1 MTGAGALAAVP
12 GLGQTSAMIRTCLL
26 AALFALGLSGCG
38 FHLREA
44 LQVPDDLGQ
53 VRVTARDPYSAL
65 ALSLERSLRH
75 AGVDVAES
83 STRGRLAVLAIRSE
97 RWDSMPL
104 SLDQFGRAQEYTL
117 RYAVVFALTDANG
130 DEIVPQQAV
139 ELARDYISVP
149 TDQTGTDTEAELL
162 GREMQRE
169 MTAAILRRIDAATR
183 ERRQAAQ

>member
-1 MTGAGALAAVP
+1 MRGPRLLARAAC
-12 GLGQTSAMIRTCLL
+12 LGQTSPMIRTCLL
-26 AALFALGLSGCG
+26 AALLALGLTGCG

-44 LQVPDDLGQ
+44 LQLPDDMGQ

-65 ALSLERSLRH
+65 AQSLSRSLGH
-75 AGVDVAES
+75 AGVEVAERG
-83 STRGRLAVLAIRSE
+83 TPGRLATLAIRSE
-97 RWDSMPL
+97 RWASLPL
-104 SLDQFGRAQEYTL
+104 SIDQFGRAQEYTL

-139 ELARDYISVP
+139 ELSRDYISVP

-162 GREMQRE
+162 GRELQRE

-183 ERRQAAQ
+183 ERQAAQ